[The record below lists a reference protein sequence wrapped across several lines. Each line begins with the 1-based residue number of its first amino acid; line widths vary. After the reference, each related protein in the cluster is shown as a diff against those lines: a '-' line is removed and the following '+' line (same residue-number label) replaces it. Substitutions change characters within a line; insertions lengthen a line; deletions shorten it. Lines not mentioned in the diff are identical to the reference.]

1 MVESSWSRA
10 RTRSCWRAAACTR
23 SSTGCS
29 SPPDGCG
36 GVRGQLERLW
46 YGDGAGSA
54 LLLPL
59 AWAYGAVSG
68 LRRQAYRSG
77 LLRARRLTRPVVV
90 VGNLTVGGTGKTP
103 LTIWLAQ
110 QLSGASHRDG
120 IISRGN
126 GRQGSGVRSVQGDSD
141 WRDVGDEP
149 VIVARRSGCPTMVA
163 ADRVA
168 AARTLIARGAEVILA
183 DDGLQH
189 LRLARDCEIVVVDGA
204 RGFGNGRLLPAG
216 PLREPA
222 SRLRDADI
230 VVING
235 VSAPGVADALS
246 TGALRMS
253 LFGAEAH
260 RVDGLAGPML
270 LEHLRG
276 GRAHAVAGIGN
287 PQRFFQD
294 LRAQG
299 IEIVEHPYPDHHPFV
314 AADLTFDDGL
324 PVLMT
329 QKDAVKCRS
338 FAHSRLWYVPVTARF
353 DDTQARE
360 LLRRVIQTLAPLIK
374 LPPQAAG

>member
-1 MVESSWSRA
+1 MEQWLTRVWYRESAGPSPLQPLSWLYGVI
-10 RTRSCWRAAACTR
+10 
-23 SSTGCS
+23 TGI
-29 SPPDGCG
+29 
-36 GVRGQLERLW
+36 
-46 YGDGAGSA
+46 
-54 LLLPL
+54 
-59 AWAYGAVSG
+59 
-68 LRRQAYRSG
+68 RRQAYTHGVLKS
-77 LLRARRLTRPVVV
+77 LRAGKPVIV

-103 LTIWLAQ
+103 LVAWLAG
-110 QLSGASHRDG
+110 QLSVSGLKVG
-120 IISRGN
+120 IVSRGY
-126 GRQGSGVRSVQGDSD
+126 GRSSREPVVVHVESD

-149 VIVARRSGCPTMVA
+149 VLLRQLTGCDTVVAQ
-163 ADRVA
+163 DRVA
-168 AARTLIARGAEVILA
+168 GARKLVELGADVVIA

-235 VSAPGVADALS
+235 VSVPGVADAVS
-246 TGALRMS
+246 AGALRMS

-260 RVDGLAGPML
+260 RVDGLAAPML

-276 GRAHAVAGIGN
+276 RRAHAVAGIGN

-294 LRAQG
+294 LLARG
-299 IEIVEHPYPDHHPFV
+299 IEIIEHPYPDHHPFV

-338 FAHSRLWYVPVTARF
+338 CAHSRLWYVPVTARF
-353 DDTQARE
+353 DDSQARE
-360 LLRRVIQTLAPLIK
+360 LLGRVIQTLAPSK